1 MKVIQP
7 LILIVE
13 DSENITDLLEFLL
26 STYGFRSVKTNT
38 ILDIENYVYKNSPDL
53 ILMDMLLSGTNGC
66 DGCKILKANED
77 MSLLPII
84 MMSSHPNGAMESKAA
99 GADDFM
105 AKPFEIGNL
114 VNLIQ
119 YNLKRRL

>member
-1 MKVIQP
+1 MEPKKP

-13 DSENITDLLEFLL
+13 DSDNLTDLLEFLL
-26 STYGFRSVKTNT
+26 STHGFRSVKTNT
-38 ILDIENYVYKNSPDL
+38 IHDLENYVYSNSPDL

-66 DGCKILKANED
+66 DGCKTLKANED
-77 MSLLPII
+77 MSLVPII
-84 MMSSHPNGAMESKAA
+84 MMSAHPNGAMESKAA

-105 AKPFEIGNL
+105 AKPFEIANL

-119 YNLKRRL
+119 YNLRRRL